1 MRKRLLDV
9 IAVSSAVIGLLVMH
23 YPVVATVLTA
33 LDTADATR
41 AETVTVGDT
50 TGLIRDAEKFNKRLQ
65 AEPVL
70 DPWLNKVRSPANK
83 RYMEYMSTMNM
94 GNGLMA
100 ELLIPV
106 IGVKLPVYHDTTD
119 NVLEKGAGHLFGSH
133 LPVGG
138 DGMMSV
144 IAAHRGLPNA
154 TMFDRLPE
162 LRKGDRAVIIA
173 GSMKHVYKV
182 VDSNTVLPSDVHSLH
197 ATPGAD
203 RLVLVTCTPYGVNTH
218 RLLVEFE
225 RDLTAERS
233 IDDSDLAVPWFKRL
247 PNWVWAAAVF
257 DIIVINGVAIVT
269 AARKR
274 RKHSSEVN

>member
-1 MRKRLLDV
+1 
-9 IAVSSAVIGLLVMH
+9 MH

-50 TGLIRDAEKFNKRLQ
+50 TGLIRDAEQFNKRLQ

-83 RYMEYMSTMNM
+83 RYMEYMSTMNL

-138 DGMMSV
+138 EGMMSV

-197 ATPGAD
+197 ATLDVD

-218 RLLVEFE
+218 RLIVELE
-225 RDLTAERS
+225 RDTAAERN
-233 IDDSDLAVPWFKRL
+233 IDDGDLAVPWFKRL
-247 PNWVWAAAVF
+247 PQWVWAVAVF
-257 DIIVINGVAIVT
+257 DIIIISVITAIVFT
-269 AARKR
+269 RKQR
-274 RKHSSEVN
+274 RRREQSNEVD